1 MRYEQIS
8 SGSMYPYPDHD
19 IDPEKKGKDWCM
31 SYARAA
37 YYDWT
42 FTYPKGIFANNGGD
56 YEKFRMYALGKQS
69 NTQYKKWLGVDQATD
84 NTWLSIDWSIR
95 PIISVYRDKALA
107 RILKQEYDII
117 ATPID
122 MTAKSELD
130 EIYSSLKAKLAV
142 RKLLQQSGNAEIVN
156 NPLVAMQSGDPMDV
170 EELEMRI
177 EVGEQFNRSKDAEI
191 AIELGFYE
199 NDFSFV
205 IKEVVKDL
213 FDCGVG
219 GYKEWLG
226 EDNKPKFRAIDP
238 ERVVTSYARKSDFSD
253 MVHAGEVIDVQ
264 LVDLAVLK
272 DKEGN
277 RLFTEQQLQEFAST
291 IAGRWGNPALIGR
304 NTGWI
309 KPYDKFKCKVLDLEF
324 YSYNDYVYGSW
335 DDKDGN
341 KDFRRVE
348 YGRGRKSD
356 KYIRKNIKVV
366 YKVKWI
372 IGTEYCYDWG
382 LATDMKRP
390 QNMKNK
396 SEVSLSYRFLAFN
409 FYEMK
414 AQGFME
420 RLIPYLDDYQLTML
434 KIQNFKNRAVP
445 SGWWIDLDAL
455 ENIALSKGA
464 LPMQPKD
471 VLQMFFDSGV
481 LLGRSKDI
489 NGEPMSNNWKP
500 VIPIENT
507 AASELAMFYQD
518 LVSINDAI
526 SRLTGYNDI
535 TSGNPNPK
543 TLVPGYELADMSTND
558 ALYPIVRSKK
568 TLTEKLASDV
578 LLRMQQ
584 GIKKGGISGYSLA
597 LNTNILRFIQISPS
611 IALREYGIM
620 LQEKTSI
627 QEKEWLLAQMQNDIA
642 NGYLDSSD
650 AIVLIN
656 THNAKQAQMIW
667 AYRVKKAKEILH
679 QNKLQEIQL
688 NNEGSKEA
696 AMVAQKTRM
705 DEINLEYRFK
715 LELKR
720 MELQAELEKE
730 RMRIEA
736 ENARTTQSN
745 MVKLGVQDSA
755 SNAKIATQALANE
768 AKETIKN

>member
-69 NTQYKKWLGVDQATD
+69 NTQYKKLLGVDQATD